1 MGGLFINYFNDFGR
15 TWQVYVEAEAPYR
28 SDLAKLG
35 QFYVRNNRG
44 DMVPLTALTKFESF
58 DGPEFTMRYN
68 EYRSAQINGS
78 AAPGYSSDQATAALE
93 DVFRQTMPGEMG
105 FDYMGMSYQEQ
116 KARQGL
122 PASVIFS
129 FSLLFVFLI
138 LAALYESWSLPFSVL
153 LSTPVAVFGAFG
165 VLWLRREVLSV
176 FYPAY
181 MVQIENDVYS
191 QIGLVMLIGL
201 AAKNAILIVE
211 FAKEEYEK
219 GKPLV
224 DAALQGAK
232 LRLRP
237 ILMTSF
243 AFILG
248 CVPLWTATGAGSVA
262 RQIMGTTV
270 IGGMVAATGIA
281 IFIIPV
287 LFVLVERL
295 AKRRGDALSPAVPQ
309 PSPSEAD

>member
-1 MGGLFINYFNDFGR
+1 
-15 TWQVYVEAEAPYR
+15 
-28 SDLAKLG
+28 
-35 QFYVRNNRG
+35 
-44 DMVPLTALTKFESF
+44 
-58 DGPEFTMRYN
+58 
-68 EYRSAQINGS
+68 
-78 AAPGYSSDQATAALE
+78 
-93 DVFRQTMPGEMG
+93 
-105 FDYMGMSYQEQ
+105 
-116 KARQGL
+116 
-122 PASVIFS
+122 
-129 FSLLFVFLI
+129 LFVFLI

-165 VLWLRREVLSV
+165 VLWLRRTVLSA

-224 DAALQGAK
+224 EAALEGAK

-248 CVPLWTATGAGSVA
+248 CVPLWIATGAGSVA

-270 IGGMVAATGIA
+270 IGGMVAATGLA
-281 IFIIPV
+281 IFIIPA

-295 AKRRGDALSPAVPQ
+295 SLGRGGAHSPAVPQ
-309 PSPSEAD
+309 PNPSEAD

>member
-1 MGGLFINYFNDFGR
+1 
-15 TWQVYVEAEAPYR
+15 
-28 SDLAKLG
+28 
-35 QFYVRNNRG
+35 
-44 DMVPLTALTKFESF
+44 VPLSALTKFESR

-93 DVFRQTMPGEMG
+93 DVFRQSMPSEMG
-105 FDYMGMSYQEQ
+105 YDYMGMSYQEQ
-116 KARQGL
+116 KAREGI
-122 PASVIFS
+122 PASAIFG

-138 LAALYESWSLPFSVL
+138 LAALYESWSLPLSVL

-165 VLWLRREVLSV
+165 VLWLRRIVLAA
-176 FYPAY
+176 FLPAY

-211 FAKEEYEK
+211 FAKEQYEH
-219 GKPLV
+219 GTRLV
-224 DAALQGAK
+224 DAALEGAR

-248 CVPLWTATGAGSVA
+248 CVPLWTASGAGSVA

-270 IGGMVAATGIA
+270 IGGMLAASVLGIF
-281 IFIIPV
+281 FIPAC
-287 LFVLVERL
+287 FYLVEKIAGASREKL
-295 AKRRGDALSPAVPQ
+295 PAMVPHSPQ
-309 PSPSEAD
+309 PAQGD